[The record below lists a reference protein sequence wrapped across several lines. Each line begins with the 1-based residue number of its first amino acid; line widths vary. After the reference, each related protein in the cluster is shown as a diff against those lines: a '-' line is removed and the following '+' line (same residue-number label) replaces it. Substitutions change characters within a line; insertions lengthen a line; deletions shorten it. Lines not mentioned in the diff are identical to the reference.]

1 MYEWILS
8 DPDCCQHIRQLNTEK
23 TLFEVYQIQ
32 SMGREERFKVIHAF
46 VDLND
51 YDIHSSEFYH
61 EYIVP
66 YGYDSLSDVFKIYGD
81 FGEQILA
88 EIIVE
93 MEALDWSP
101 VCNGTYQKCQS
112 YIEKAIALH
121 ALANGNK
128 LM

>member
-8 DPDCCQHIRQLNTEK
+8 DPDCCQHIRQLNPEK

-32 SMGREERFKVIHAF
+32 SMGCEERFKVIHAF

-51 YDIHSSEFYH
+51 YDIHSIEFYH
-61 EYIVP
+61 EYIAP

-81 FGEQILA
+81 SAEQILA

-93 MEALDWSP
+93 MEALDCPP
-101 VCNGTYQKCQS
+101 VHHGTYHQCQS